1 MPAEPGKVATT
12 LETALRRLEALT
24 AKLDDVADRQAR
36 AAARELLE
44 LVLDLHGLALAR
56 ATAMVAAAEGGSG
69 LLDRLIM
76 DPYVCAILLL
86 HGVHPHDARTRLN
99 QAIGRMHPQWAER
112 GFQVDLISIEK
123 GSARIRLIKNGS
135 SAPTDE
141 LRREVEDVLAEAA
154 PDLDDIL
161 VEIEIAGAAA
171 GAAGVSRARAPA
183 FHAG

>member
-1 MPAEPGKVATT
+1 MPDEPAKAATT
-12 LETALRRLEALT
+12 LESALRRLEALT

-56 ATAMVAAAEGGSG
+56 TTAMVAAAEGGSA
-69 LLDRLIM
+69 LLDRLIA

-86 HGVHPHDARTRLN
+86 HGLHPHDARTRLN
-99 QAIGRMHPQWAER
+99 RAIERMDPQWAER
-112 GFQVDLISIEK
+112 GFHADLISVE
-123 GSARIRLIKNGS
+123 GASARIRLTRRNG

-141 LRREVEDVLAEAA
+141 LRREVEEVLAEAA
-154 PDLDDIL
+154 PDLDEIL
-161 VEIEIAGAAA
+161 VEVEVA
-171 GAAGVSRARAPA
+171 GAAGVTRARTPA

>member
-56 ATAMVAAAEGGSG
+56 TTAMVAAAEGGSV

-135 SAPTDE
+135 SAQTRLSSAAKSKTFWQRPRPIWMISWSRSK
-141 LRREVEDVLAEAA
+141 LRR
-154 PDLDDIL
+154 
-161 VEIEIAGAAA
+161 AA